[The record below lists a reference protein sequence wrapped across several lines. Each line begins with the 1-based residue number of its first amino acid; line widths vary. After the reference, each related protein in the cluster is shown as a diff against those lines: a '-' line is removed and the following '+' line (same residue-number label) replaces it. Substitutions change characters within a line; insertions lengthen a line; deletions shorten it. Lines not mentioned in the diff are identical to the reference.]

1 MTFILLLFRSLCDR
15 FDARR
20 PGDPPRLLDQYNRP
34 RMLASET
41 RLSRPFH
48 DGFGWVLGA
57 SIVDN
62 RTRQQREYGE
72 ALFQSP
78 LTGVT
83 NRITELTGYGEA
95 TVEIMPGLGAAGGP
109 RLSPA
114 GPGGRERKSGG
125 EGTWVAVREDVGGR
139 EKIK

>member
-1 MTFILLLFRSLCDR
+1 MIMRPPISTHTDTLLPHRTLFRAER
-15 FDARR
+15 FDASR
-20 PGDPPRLLDQYNRP
+20 PGDPPRLLDQYNRT

-57 SIVDN
+57 GIVDN

-83 NRITELTGYGEA
+83 NRITEL
-95 TVEIMPGLGAAGGP
+95 PG
-109 RLSPA
+109 
-114 GPGGRERKSGG
+114 
-125 EGTWVAVREDVGGR
+125 
-139 EKIK
+139 